1 MKTVIITALLIASIG
16 CSSGTL
22 VTLGLRDLDTH
33 YGKMCEKIGYRAMT
47 DDWRECI
54 MDHRRS
60 RPGVTNADLQRQM
73 NHNAMRQRQAEF
85 MRRSEQQAQQT
96 MQRGMC
102 AVNGTC

>member
-1 MKTVIITALLIASIG
+1 MKTLIIIILLFACLG
-16 CSSGTL
+16 CSSGAL
-22 VTLGLRDLDTH
+22 VHYGFRDLDTH

-73 NHNAMRQRQAEF
+73 NNNAMQQRQREF
-85 MRRSEQQAQQT
+85 MRRSEQQAQRT